1 MELALYILGGIAL
14 IAFTLLMLRAM
25 RTLGN
30 LDSLMREAQH
40 LLQEA
45 KQDIDSISDDVK
57 EMKTHFI
64 PVIDNIADVTTRI
77 ASITEGLHTRMDD
90 VYRTLDDA
98 LDVAHGAIEDV
109 ERIKDNVVAT
119 IDAPLTAV
127 RNTTVGIVG
136 GLIKGVSIAKD
147 IIGAFSKNGKR

>member
-1 MELALYILGGIAL
+1 MDIVLYILGGVAL

-25 RTLGN
+25 RTLGQM
-30 LDSLMREAQH
+30 DSLMRESQH

-45 KQDIDSISDDVK
+45 KQDLDSISSDVK
-57 EMKTHFI
+57 EMKVHFI
-64 PVIDNIADVTTRI
+64 PVIDNIAEVTGHI
-77 ASITEGLHTRMDD
+77 ASMTDGLRSRMDD

-119 IDAPLTAV
+119 IDAPLSAV
-127 RNTTVGIVG
+127 RNTTVGLVG
-136 GLIKGVSIAKD
+136 GIIKGVSIVKD
-147 IIGAFSKNGKR
+147 LIGSFSKNGKR